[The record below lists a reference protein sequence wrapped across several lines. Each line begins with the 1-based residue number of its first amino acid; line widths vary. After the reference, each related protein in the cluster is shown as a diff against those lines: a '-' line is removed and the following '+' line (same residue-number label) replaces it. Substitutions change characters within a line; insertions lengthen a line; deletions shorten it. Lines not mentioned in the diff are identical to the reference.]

1 MNEELKLGDFVRIPG
16 IPLEFTIASLH
27 EDPDRP
33 NGEKQRAMLFWW
45 NSTEQA
51 INTINV
57 AQALL
62 TSRIKKT

>member
-1 MNEELKLGDFVRIPG
+1 MENRDLKLGSFVRIPG

-33 NGEKQRAMLFWW
+33 TGEKQRAMLFWW

-57 AQALL
+57 AKSLL
-62 TSRIKKT
+62 V